1 MLLSVVIPF
10 YQVEHYIGACLDALA
25 GLPEEDCEILLIDDC
40 GRDASA
46 AIAADYSAAHPNAR
60 VIRRAQ
66 NGGLSAARNTG
77 LDAARGEYVYFLDS
91 DDVPR
96 ADALWHL
103 TQAAKEKRLDVA
115 KARFRFLYDDTGEL
129 TDGPMILP
137 TDVLEGGA
145 LFAAQCQN
153 GTYEPMVWQC
163 VYRRGFLTENHLRM
177 AEGLLFEDEL
187 FQAPALLKAGR
198 AAAFDD
204 VILHYRQRAGS
215 IMASFARNAKWC
227 DSYVQV
233 CARLHDVA
241 QSLPDGAAKAAL
253 NKRVGQIA
261 LSVGKNIPAYHL
273 PPEVAREATDFLKA
287 HRRQLARYAMESGD
301 AAVAVQGALLK
312 LSPELFIKLYQGA
325 KA

>member
-1 MLLSVVIPF
+1 M
-10 YQVEHYIGACLDALA
+10 
-25 GLPEEDCEILLIDDC
+25 
-40 GRDASA
+40 
-46 AIAADYSAAHPNAR
+46 
-60 VIRRAQ
+60 
-66 NGGLSAARNTG
+66 
-77 LDAARGEYVYFLDS
+77 DS
-91 DDVPR
+91 DDVPH

-115 KARFRFLYDDTGEL
+115 KARFRFLNDDTGEL

-261 LSVGKNIPAYHL
+261 LNVGKNIPAYHL

-301 AAVAVQGALLK
+301 AAVTVQGALLK
-312 LSPELFIKLYQGA
+312 LSPEFFIKLYQGA

>member
-1 MLLSVVIPF
+1 M
-10 YQVEHYIGACLDALA
+10 
-25 GLPEEDCEILLIDDC
+25 
-40 GRDASA
+40 
-46 AIAADYSAAHPNAR
+46 
-60 VIRRAQ
+60 
-66 NGGLSAARNTG
+66 
-77 LDAARGEYVYFLDS
+77 
-91 DDVPR
+91 
-96 ADALWHL
+96 
-103 TQAAKEKRLDVA
+103 
-115 KARFRFLYDDTGEL
+115 
-129 TDGPMILP
+129 
-137 TDVLEGGA
+137 
-145 LFAAQCQN
+145 
-153 GTYEPMVWQC
+153 
-163 VYRRGFLTENHLRM
+163 RM

-233 CARLHDVA
+233 CARLHDVE

>member
-1 MLLSVVIPF
+1 MTKISFIVVA
-10 YQVEHYIGACLDALA
+10 YNAAQSLDALL
-25 GLPEEDCEILLIDDC
+25 GDLLAQTVDPRQLEALLVDS
-40 GRDASA
+40 AS
-46 AIAADYSAAHPNAR
+46 
-60 VIRRAQ
+60 
-66 NGGLSAARNTG
+66 T
-77 LDAARGEYVYFLDS
+77 
-91 DDVPR
+91 
-96 ADALWHL
+96 
-103 TQAAKEKRLDVA
+103 
-115 KARFRFLYDDTGEL
+115 DDTAQIMRRFAERA
-129 TDGPMILP
+129 P
-137 TDVLEGGA
+137 
-145 LFAAQCQN
+145 FAAQCQN

-233 CARLHDVA
+233 CARLHDAA

-273 PPEVAREATDFLKA
+273 TPEVAREATDFLKA

-301 AAVAVQGALLK
+301 AAVTVQGALLK

>member
-1 MLLSVVIPF
+1 MLLSIIIPF
-10 YQVEHYIGACLDALA
+10 YQVERYIKTCLDALK
-25 GLPEEDCEILLIDDC
+25 GLPGAECEILLIDDC

-46 AIAADYSAAHPNAR
+46 AIAADYCAAHSNAR

-91 DDVPR
+91 DDVPC
-96 ADALWHL
+96 ADALWRL
-103 TQAAKEKRLDVA
+103 TCEAQGKRLDVA
-115 KARFRFLYDDTGEL
+115 KARFCFLDDETGSL
-129 TDGPMILP
+129 TDGPNILP

-145 LFAAQCQN
+145 LFAAQCGN

-163 VYRRGFLTENHLRM
+163 VYRRGFLLDHHLRM

-187 FQAPALLKAGR
+187 FQAPALLRAGR
-198 AAAFDD
+198 AAAFEN

-215 IMASFARNAKWC
+215 IMTSFARSARWC
-227 DSYVQV
+227 ESYVQV
-233 CARLHDVA
+233 CERLHDLA
-241 QSLPDGAAKAAL
+241 QSLPDGEAKSAL
-253 NKRVGQIA
+253 CKRVGQIA

-273 PPEVAREATDFLKA
+273 PPEVARQATDFLKT
-287 HRRQLARYAMESGD
+287 HRRQLARYAMQSGD
-301 AAVAVQGALLK
+301 AAVAVQGALLRV
-312 LSPELFIKLYQGA
+312 SPELFIKLYQGA